1 MNFLPLDA
9 FNNCFYCVFDK
20 RSGLNKLAVKIIPC
34 LQYGY
39 CPQETLF
46 FRNSHFIYFC
56 CHFEQ

>member
-9 FNNCFYCVFDK
+9 FNNCFYDVFDK
-20 RSGLNKLAVKIIPC
+20 RSGPFNHTVKIIPR
-34 LQYGY
+34 LRFNY

-56 CHFEQ
+56 SRFEQ